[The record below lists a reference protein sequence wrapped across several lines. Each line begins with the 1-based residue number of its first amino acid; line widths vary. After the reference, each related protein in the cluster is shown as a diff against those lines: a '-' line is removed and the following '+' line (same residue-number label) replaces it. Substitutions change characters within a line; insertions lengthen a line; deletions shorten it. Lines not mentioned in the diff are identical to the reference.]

1 MNVFYFFVLLFFSMV
16 GCTNNQTEKNKNIL
30 AEVNGKKLYKKDLE
44 NLLPSG
50 TTENDSLLITSN
62 YIKKWLTEELILDIA
77 KKNLANKQVEID
89 QLVAEYRSSLLK
101 HRYQEM
107 LVNEKLAEQIS
118 AEDIEQYWE
127 ENKSDFLLDVDL
139 IKGLFLKLPKDA
151 PNLAKIKKL
160 YKSND
165 ESAIEDIEKYSLQ
178 YAINYQYF
186 YDRWIDFDDI
196 ELKLPKKISKQ
207 TAYLKRNE
215 FIEME
220 DSAYVYLVNIKEL
233 LPKGDIEPL
242 DHAKM
247 KIHELLVNK
256 RRVNFLREFETELY
270 NKAILDG
277 DAHISE

>member
-1 MNVFYFFVLLFFSMV
+1 
-16 GCTNNQTEKNKNIL
+16 
-30 AEVNGKKLYKKDLE
+30 
-44 NLLPSG
+44 
-50 TTENDSLLITSN
+50 
-62 YIKKWLTEELILDIA
+62 
-77 KKNLANKQVEID
+77 
-89 QLVAEYRSSLLK
+89 
-101 HRYQEM
+101 M

-118 AEDIEQYWE
+118 AEDIEQYWA
-127 ENKSDFLLDVDL
+127 ENKADFLLDVDL
-139 IKGLFLKLPKDA
+139 IKGLFLKLPNDA